1 MSSNGIGQ
9 RCNSSTTLQNER
21 RITSIRRTP
30 VRPGSFE
37 SIIAQHVM
45 GSRGAHSVGWLPVED
60 MKLTITC
67 RAATEKD
74 RWGPKGVVEVS
85 RQGPDIGMRDPQIA
99 WGKSPKPSGVIQ
111 FPGPAR

>member
-1 MSSNGIGQ
+1 MSPNGMRQ

-21 RITSIRRTP
+21 RIISVRRTP

-67 RAATEKD
+67 QSATEKD
-74 RWGPKGVVEVS
+74 QRVPRVW
-85 RQGPDIGMRDPQIA
+85 
-99 WGKSPKPSGVIQ
+99 
-111 FPGPAR
+111 